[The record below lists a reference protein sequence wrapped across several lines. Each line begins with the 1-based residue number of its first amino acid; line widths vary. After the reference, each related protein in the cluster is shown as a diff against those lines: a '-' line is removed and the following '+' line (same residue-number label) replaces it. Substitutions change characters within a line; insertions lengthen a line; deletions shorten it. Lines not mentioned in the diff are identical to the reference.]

1 QLSYDKMKDKL
12 LDEMKKTFRPEFV
25 NRLDG
30 VVVFHTLT
38 KENINNIVEMMLSQV
53 QAQLVYKDIKLEVT
67 EAAKEL
73 LGQKGYDPAFGA
85 RPLRREIERRVEDP
99 LSEGLLNGK
108 FQPGE
113 TVQVDSDGEEIVLHS
128 AVLANSSS

>member
-1 QLSYDKMKDKL
+1 MKDKL
-12 LDEMKKTFRPEFV
+12 VDEMKKTFRPEFV

-38 KENINNIVEMMLSQV
+38 KENINKIVEMMLSQV
-53 QAQLVYKDIKLEVT
+53 QAQLEYKDIKLEVT

-113 TVQVDSDGEEIVLHS
+113 TVHVDSDGEEIVLNS